1 MIRAVLLLAVLAW
14 PGFAL
19 AGTGE
24 PCLARYG
31 VPLVFPGETVE
42 AARVQLAATRGW
54 GITERVSLEASTTAP
69 SPLVLAV
76 ALPKG
81 SINPKNPDAPRGGMG
96 LRWRPDVPPAA
107 IAACLSYSLYLPED
121 FAFNK
126 GGKLPG
132 LFGGNAPA
140 GGKTADGAH
149 GFSVRLM
156 WRAKGLGEVYAY
168 IPGHP
173 EGRGASLD
181 RGAWTYPRG
190 RWIEI
195 QEEVVLNAPGTA
207 DGSLRIWIDGDLR
220 LTRTDLIY
228 RTTNDLGIS
237 GVMADIFY
245 GGRTAEWAA
254 PKDTVIRITPFR
266 LSWR

>member
-1 MIRAVLLLAVLAW
+1 M
-14 PGFAL
+14 
-19 AGTGE
+19 
-24 PCLARYG
+24 
-31 VPLVFPGETVE
+31 
-42 AARVQLAATRGW
+42 
-54 GITERVSLEASTTAP
+54 
-69 SPLVLAV
+69 
-76 ALPKG
+76 PK
-81 SINPKNPDAPRGGMG
+81 
-96 LRWRPDVPPAA
+96 
-107 IAACLSYSLYLPED
+107 D

-140 GGKTADGAH
+140 GGKPADGVH

-156 WRAKGLGEVYAY
+156 WRANGQGEVYAY

-181 RGAWTYPRG
+181 RGAWTFTRG

-195 QEEVVLNAPGTA
+195 QEEVVLNVPGA
-207 DGSLRIWIDGDLR
+207 ENGELR

-237 GVMADIFY
+237 GVMANIFY
-245 GGRTAEWAA
+245 GGKTTEWA
-254 PKDTVIRITPFR
+254 RRRTPSSASPLFA
-266 LSWR
+266 

>member
-1 MIRAVLLLAVLAW
+1 MIRAALLLALIAW
-14 PGFAL
+14 PGL
-19 AGTGE
+19 ARAGSEE

-31 VPLVFPGETVE
+31 APSVFPEATIE
-42 AARVQLAATRGW
+42 AARTQLASTKGW
-54 GITERVSLEASTTAP
+54 GIKERVSLETGIDAP

-81 SINPKNPDAPRGGMG
+81 SINPKNPDAPQGGMG
-96 LRWRPDVPPAA
+96 FRWRPDLTQAN
-107 IAACLSYSLYLPED
+107 AACLTYSLYFPQD

-132 LFGGNAPA
+132 LFGGDAPA
-140 GGKTADGAH
+140 GGKTADGTQ

-156 WRAKGLGEVYAY
+156 WRAKGQGEVYAY

-173 EGRGASLD
+173 QGRGASLD
-181 RGAWTYPRG
+181 RGAWTFPRG
-190 RWIEI
+190 RWVEI
-195 QEEVVLNAPGTA
+195 QEEVVLNRPGKA
-207 DGSLRIWIDGDLR
+207 DGSLRVWIDGDLR
-220 LTRTDLIY
+220 LTRTDLIF
-228 RTTNDLGIS
+228 RTTNELGIS

-245 GGRTAEWAA
+245 GGKTAEWAA

>member
-1 MIRAVLLLAVLAW
+1 MIRALLLLALMAW
-14 PGFAL
+14 PAPAS
-19 AGTGE
+19 AGAGA
-24 PCLARYG
+24 PCRARYEAP
-31 VPLVFPGETVE
+31 VVFPGDTIES
-42 AARVQLAATRGW
+42 ARNQLASTGGW
-54 GITERVSLEASTTAP
+54 GIAERLSLETGTGAP
-69 SPLVLAV
+69 HPLILAV

-81 SINPKNPDAPRGGMG
+81 SINPKNPDAPQGGMG
-96 LRWRPDVPPAA
+96 FRWRPELPRGTT
-107 IAACLSYSLYLPED
+107 AACLSYGLNLPGD

-140 GGKTADGAH
+140 GGRTADGEQ

-181 RGAWTYPRG
+181 RGAWTFPRG

-195 QEEVVLNAPGTA
+195 QEEVVLNTPGQA
-207 DGSLRIWIDGDLR
+207 DGELRVWIDGDLR

-245 GGRTAEWAA
+245 GGKTAEWAA